1 MPLLQLKKSY
11 LCPVNPTKNKSTN
24 QQTHTLPAMLT
35 FTHIFSPFHAV
46 TIAEA
51 GARHYHP
58 ALSIWLSV
66 DPMSDKYPGVSPY
79 TYCGN
84 NPVRLVDKDGR
95 EFGDYYN
102 WQGKRLGW
110 DGAHNDDVHFISDRK
125 SIKLLKNS
133 NSSVST
139 EHVEIDVTTTKKI
152 INEALKVY
160 TRASNN
166 GQTKEESTYITTT
179 GKFHAT
185 GPNVSELSSEEIP
198 NVCTEYEGEL
208 LYTIHSHIP
217 LYKKKGDELS
227 VYTSSALRPSTE
239 GPNADINT
247 HTLIQNVIVG
257 SLGDAEWRTFPSGY
271 GGYWDI
277 PEMGAAFYDSE
288 WNYKGSTT
296 INVLE
301 KIIGGK

>member
-1 MPLLQLKKSY
+1 
-11 LCPVNPTKNKSTN
+11 
-24 QQTHTLPAMLT
+24 
-35 FTHIFSPFHAV
+35 
-46 TIAEA
+46 
-51 GARHYHP
+51 
-58 ALSIWLSV
+58 
-66 DPMSDKYPGVSPY
+66 MSDKYPSTSPY
-79 TYCGN
+79 TYCAN
-84 NPVRLVDKDGR
+84 NPVRLVDEDGR

-139 EHVEIDVTTTKKI
+139 EHVKIDVTTTKKI